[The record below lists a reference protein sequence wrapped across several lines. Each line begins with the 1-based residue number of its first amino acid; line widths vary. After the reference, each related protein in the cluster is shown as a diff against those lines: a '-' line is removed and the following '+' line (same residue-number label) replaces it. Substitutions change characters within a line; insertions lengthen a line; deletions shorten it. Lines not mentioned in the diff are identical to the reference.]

1 MRHVGGAGDG
11 DGAGPDCWGG
21 CQHDSAMMITVLVLL
36 VLMTLVL
43 VKMLTKASGAFGT
56 YVIQ

>member
-1 MRHVGGAGDG
+1 
-11 DGAGPDCWGG
+11 
-21 CQHDSAMMITVLVLL
+21 MMITVLVLL

>member
-1 MRHVGGAGDG
+1 MVTVPVQIVG
-11 DGAGPDCWGG
+11 
-21 CQHDSAMMITVLVLL
+21 ITVLVLL